1 MCIRDSVKCG
11 NGRRGEQAGRS
22 GLSSRTERPR
32 EDEEYVMLTV
42 TENAVTEIRNLTDQP
57 QAPEGGGVRIATD
70 PTGTLE
76 LRLAAT
82 PAEDDTVLDADGAS
96 CPRAPW
102 WRWSLG

>member
-1 MCIRDSVKCG
+1 
-11 NGRRGEQAGRS
+11 
-22 GLSSRTERPR
+22 
-32 EDEEYVMLTV
+32 MLTV

-82 PAEDDTVLDADGAS
+82 PAEDDTVLDADGARLFLDS
-96 CPRAPW
+96 SATTVLEDKTLDAVMDASGQVQFAFAEQPT
-102 WRWSLG
+102 